1 MDEENGEDM
10 AMKWVKTCAAV
21 VATLILT
28 GGAFADPAALKEL
41 APTGKLRVGIAVAPN
56 PGAGNVAVDASGE
69 PRGVGG
75 DLGRALTKKLGIP
88 VQWVPY
94 PNSGALTDALAGGA
108 CDVAFLPVD
117 AERRKK
123 VDFGPPH
130 IVLQSTFLVPAG
142 SAIQSLAD
150 ADKPGLRVVGV
161 ENTATTRAAQAFL
174 KNVTMSNVKDAAQ
187 LEGLF
192 KAGQADAIA
201 LSRESLIQLA
211 AKLPGSR
218 VLPGAYMSSFVAVA
232 VPKGKPA
239 ALTYVSTFAEE
250 VKASGAVRRSL
261 DSVGMQG
268 SVVAPPGPLP

>member
-117 AERRKK
+117 AGRRKK

-130 IVLQSTFLVPAG
+130 IVLQTWCRPVP
-142 SAIQSLAD
+142 QS
-150 ADKPGLRVVGV
+150 
-161 ENTATTRAAQAFL
+161 
-174 KNVTMSNVKDAAQ
+174 
-187 LEGLF
+187 
-192 KAGQADAIA
+192 
-201 LSRESLIQLA
+201 
-211 AKLPGSR
+211 
-218 VLPGAYMSSFVAVA
+218 
-232 VPKGKPA
+232 
-239 ALTYVSTFAEE
+239 
-250 VKASGAVRRSL
+250 KASPTPTSRGCAWSVSRTPRRR
-261 DSVGMQG
+261 
-268 SVVAPPGPLP
+268 APLRRF

>member
-1 MDEENGEDM
+1 MAWKRLCVVIATTM
-10 AMKWVKTCAAV
+10 AMTGV
-21 VATLILT
+21 TL
-28 GGAFADPAALKEL
+28 ADPAALKEL
-41 APTGKLRVGIAVAPN
+41 TPTGKLRVGIAVAPS

-69 PRGVGG
+69 PRGLGG
-75 DLGRALTKKLGIP
+75 DLGRALAMKLGAQ
-88 VQWVPY
+88 VQWIQY
-94 PNSGALTDALAGGA
+94 PNSGALTDGLAAGA

-130 IVLQSTFLVPAG
+130 LVLQSTFLVPAG
-142 SAIQSLAD
+142 SSIQSLAET
-150 ADKPGLRVVGV
+150 DKPGLRVVGV

-187 LEGLF
+187 LESLF
-192 KAGQADAIA
+192 KSGQADAIA

-211 AKLPGSR
+211 AKFPGSR
-218 VLPGAYMSSFVAVA
+218 VLPDAYMSSFVAVA

-239 ALTYVSTFAEE
+239 ALAYVSGFAEE
-250 VKASGAVRRSL
+250 VKASGAVRSSL
-261 DSVGMQG
+261 DSAGMQS